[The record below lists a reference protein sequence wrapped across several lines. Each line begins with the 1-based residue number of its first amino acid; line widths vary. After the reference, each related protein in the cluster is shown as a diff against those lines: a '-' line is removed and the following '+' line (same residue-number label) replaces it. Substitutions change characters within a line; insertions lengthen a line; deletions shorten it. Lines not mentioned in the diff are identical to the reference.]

1 MFLFEQILCY
11 ACFGPV
17 SANHNTRNCKNVRK
31 GKNVKFKKKK
41 DTRILYMIIRLKNL
55 KKNLK
60 RAVRKRKMSKGIS
73 TETVN
78 MSPEVI
84 SMYMV
89 SVMVMHNVS
98 NPIVKTNFSLGTSS
112 RATFAKEN

>member
-1 MFLFEQILCY
+1 
-11 ACFGPV
+11 
-17 SANHNTRNCKNVRK
+17 
-31 GKNVKFKKKK
+31 
-41 DTRILYMIIRLKNL
+41 MIIRLKNL

>member
-1 MFLFEQILCY
+1 
-11 ACFGPV
+11 
-17 SANHNTRNCKNVRK
+17 
-31 GKNVKFKKKK
+31 
-41 DTRILYMIIRLKNL
+41 
-55 KKNLK
+55 
-60 RAVRKRKMSKGIS
+60 MSKGIS

>member
-1 MFLFEQILCY
+1 
-11 ACFGPV
+11 
-17 SANHNTRNCKNVRK
+17 
-31 GKNVKFKKKK
+31 
-41 DTRILYMIIRLKNL
+41 MIIRLKNL

-60 RAVRKRKMSKGIS
+60 MVVRKRKMSKRIF

-89 SVMVMHNVS
+89 SVMARHNPS
-98 NPIVKTNFSLGTSS
+98 NRIVKTYFSLGTCS
-112 RATFAKEN
+112 RATFAK

>member
-1 MFLFEQILCY
+1 
-11 ACFGPV
+11 
-17 SANHNTRNCKNVRK
+17 
-31 GKNVKFKKKK
+31 
-41 DTRILYMIIRLKNL
+41 
-55 KKNLK
+55 
-60 RAVRKRKMSKGIS
+60 
-73 TETVN
+73 

-112 RATFAKEN
+112 RATFAKENWLRNLNIQGWKRQLQNNE